1 MLITVFCA
9 GFLNV
14 VDIEGSPKDYEIL
27 EFFAGERRL
36 AKLGAGLGKK
46 NASMDKMYDDGDNI
60 SKTNAMDLN
69 TSAGFLPLISS
80 IWQDCSLLCIRLFTH
95 VIRSSL
101 HARGTCHPPKL
112 AQASMCDGDAFQ
124 SGQRDSPHGYM
135 LFDTSRHVT
144 RLHTTVTFLANWM
157 PGINCSLQSQQGDLQ
172 ARCCVFQAGPFIVHG
187 EFLT

>member
-46 NASMDKMYDDGDNI
+46 KCIHGQDVWWRRQHLQNQCYGFEYLSWLFA
-60 SKTNAMDLN
+60 TN
-69 TSAGFLPLISS
+69 LIN
-80 IWQDCSLLCIRLFTH
+80 LARLFPIVYSFTH